1 MFPLSP
7 VNRQLSLVFALSFPL
22 AIQAAENNPLLSE
35 MVVTATKTERSIK
48 DISSAVTVIDKER
61 IEKSGAT
68 TVDQVLQ
75 GVPGVYA
82 ARMDASS
89 PNRIAQTY
97 SRGLPG
103 NGRTLVLVD
112 GIPMNVQYD
121 SQVDWS
127 QLGTIDV
134 ERIEVVRGAGSALY
148 GNHAMG
154 GVINVISKVPAPGMH
169 GRVEA
174 DYGSLDT
181 KRGAGVVSYRGESSG
196 FALSASYLESDGYNM
211 WRPDTSTSSTP
222 VSQRA
227 KTGTEKTNVGAKF
240 FHEINNANLLD
251 FNFSYLRDVTTGLY
265 NIPDYNAQDRQ
276 QYLGSARYRH
286 FGEASETTVVLY
298 SRIGQMDADSA
309 NAPNAT
315 SPDVSAPGTLA
326 ASRIAYSGNF
336 DDRETGFHAQSS
348 HRLGQH
354 QKLTFGG
361 EYADGEMTMTN
372 RYPAEPGRQQVTR
385 GNVTRSGLFIQDELT
400 FGGLNLNLAGRWDN
414 WKTSGSFRDT
424 KTSFPNQGTWAE
436 RSETAF
442 LPKGGISY
450 RLLDD
455 LIARGS
461 IGKSFNS
468 PDVSQL
474 YGNSRRGTTVAYGN
488 PLLEP
493 EKATSRDVGLDYY
506 FGKTAYAKSTYYYT
520 TAEDFISTIQ
530 RAGSPAGTTDKV
542 NYGGVRARGFEFEGM
557 LRATEWATLYASYT
571 KNDSIITKYDQNRS
585 LEGKQLTNV
594 PQHQAYL
601 RADLSLPFGL
611 TAFGVANYVG
621 TRYSNEANTTV
632 YKGYTTFDAGL
643 SKTLTKD
650 VSLRL
655 TLINLGD
662 KKYEGIGY
670 IAPGFTVSSGLI
682 AKF

>member
-1 MFPLSP
+1 MFPLTP
-7 VNRQLSLVFALSFPL
+7 INKQLSLIFALGLPFAL
-22 AIQAAENNPLLSE
+22 QAAEDDPRLSE
-35 MVVTATKTERSIK
+35 MVITATKTERSIK
-48 DISSAVTVIDKER
+48 DISAAVTVIDKER

-68 TVDQVLQ
+68 TVDQLLQ

-97 SRGLPG
+97 TRGLPG

-112 GIPMNVQYD
+112 GIPMNVLYD

-134 ERIEVVRGAGSALY
+134 ERVEVVRGAGSALY

-154 GVINVISKVPAPGMH
+154 GVINVISKTIAPGLH
-169 GRVEA
+169 GRVEG

-181 KRGAGVVSYRGESSG
+181 KRGAGLVSYRGERSG
-196 FALSASYLESDGYNM
+196 FALSASYLESDGYDM
-211 WRPDTSTSSTP
+211 WRPDTSQTTIP
-222 VSQRA
+222 LSQRA

-240 FHEINNANLLD
+240 FYEIDNSNLLD
-251 FNFSYLRDVTTGLY
+251 FNFSYLRDITTGLY
-265 NIPDYNAQDRQ
+265 NIPGYNAQDRQ
-276 QYLGSARYRH
+276 QYLGSGRYRH
-286 FGEASETTVVLY
+286 FGDNSETTIVLY

-315 SPDVSAPGTLA
+315 SPDVTAAGVKG
-326 ASRIAYSGNF
+326 ASRIAYRGDF
-336 DDRETGFHAQSS
+336 DDRETGIHAQTS
-348 HRLGQH
+348 HRLGSH
-354 QKLTFGG
+354 HNLTFGG

-372 RYPAEPGRQQVTR
+372 RYPAEPGRVQVTK
-385 GNVTRSGLFIQDELT
+385 GNVTRSGVFLQDEISIDR
-400 FGGLNLNLAGRWDN
+400 FNVNLAGRWDN
-414 WKTSGSFRDT
+414 WKTSGSFHDT
-424 KTSFPNQGTWAE
+424 KASFPNQGSWSD

-442 LPKGGISY
+442 LPKAGASY

-455 LIARGS
+455 LILRGS
-461 IGKSFNS
+461 IGKSFNA
-468 PDVSQL
+468 PDASQL
-474 YGNSRRGTTVAYGN
+474 YGNSRRGTVTAYGN

-493 EKATSRDVGLDYY
+493 EKALSRDIGLDYY
-506 FGKTAYAKSTYYYT
+506 FGKTAYVKSTYYYT

-530 RAGSPAGTTDKV
+530 RSGAPTGTTDKV
-542 NYGGVRARGFEFEGM
+542 NYDGVRARGFELEGRW
-557 LRATEWATLYASYT
+557 RATEWVSLQGSYT
-571 KNDSIITKYDQNRS
+571 KNDSVITKFAQNRS

-601 RADLSLPFGL
+601 RADFSLPFGL

-621 TRYSNEANTTV
+621 TRYSNEANTTT
-632 YKGYTTFDAGL
+632 YKAYTTYDAGL